1 MEVSRSSHSL
11 LKTLSL
17 LLGVED
23 ALLAMD
29 SLELALELELDV
41 EGFVELE

>member
-1 MEVSRSSHSL
+1 MGVSRSSHSL

-29 SLELALELELDV
+29 SSELELELELEV
-41 EGFVELE
+41 GGFVELE

>member
-17 LLGVED
+17 LLCVED

-29 SLELALELELDV
+29 SLELELELEFGV